1 MSSYE
6 IETGPDNEL
15 RSEIKHALN
24 RASAENPSGS
34 PDHIL
39 ADFLLD
45 SLAAFDRAVQARAT
59 WRGESVELPA
69 LTRLHEAPPL
79 VDPDATS

>member
-1 MSSYE
+1 MSDN
-6 IETGPDNEL
+6 IKAGPDNEL

-39 ADFLLD
+39 ADYLMD
-45 SLAAFDRAVQARAT
+45 ALAAFDRAVQARAT

-69 LTRLHEAPPL
+69 LASLRQMPPL
-79 VDPDATS
+79 VDPDVAS